1 MFPAVWEWDRDFY
14 QEDFAR
20 YVDAVVADE
29 VASRAT
35 ATAAAGGTPSPPR
48 TLADYADLTS
58 AAIPAC

>member
-29 VASRAT
+29 MASRAT
-35 ATAAAGGTPSPPR
+35 ATAAADGTPSPPR
-48 TLADYADLTS
+48 TLSHYADLTS